1 MQVKTG
7 LLAQSRLMLVFNL
20 QNFVLIKLESEGYV
34 SPNYLGVLGV
44 ILGIHIN
51 HDGLELAVYLVQDER
66 QVAAQLMTL
75 VMRYDHNAESRQL

>member
-1 MQVKTG
+1 MVQVRMV
-7 LLAQSRLMLVFNL
+7 LFQMLQQF
-20 QNFVLIKLESEGYV
+20 
-34 SPNYLGVLGV
+34 LGV

-51 HDGLELAVYLVQDER
+51 HDDLELAVYLVQDER